1 MEKFHFSN
9 IELKP
14 YYIKPFMP
22 LISSCTFS
30 FWRVKTIFITL
41 TIIAGLS
48 TSVFGQI
55 KAAKAEMAQ
64 LNYPKAIEILHQFIQ
79 KADPK
84 TKLEAT
90 LLMADCYRLDNDM
103 QDARSWYFKAIK
115 MGNNDPLT
123 YFYYGKALRACGE
136 YETAKEI
143 FLRYDSLMPED
154 HRGKIYASF
163 CDSAMAWDEKPFA
176 FEVNNARNLN
186 SANNEFGPVFYNRGV
201 VFTTDKPMTTEDE
214 KKSGWKGH
222 GYLKLVF
229 ADPKQKDDFYGEYN
243 LPRLIPE
250 LYTNGS
256 NDGPATFS
264 KDGNEVF
271 ITRTIKATEKTN
283 DESEEGQSNQ
293 LKIFSATKTGDKWSK
308 LKPFFF
314 NSNHYSVGYPALSPD
329 GNSLYFA
336 SDVEGGYGGLDL
348 YVSTRDGGN
357 WSQPE
362 NLGPIVNTF
371 GDETFPFMA
380 DNGNLYFAS
389 DGHPGYG
396 GLDIFVTRKVGNV
409 WLNPQ
414 NLGRPINSSYD
425 DFALAMYNND
435 SVGLFSAN
443 RPGGR
448 GEDDIYTFRV
458 VGPLPVLTSQPPIAA
473 AQNPVPQKEI
483 KPVIT
488 EEQKVTPPPA
498 ENVVPVPA
506 PVTAEVT
513 PPVQKQEITS
523 QPNVAPQEE
532 VKPAVTEEQKVT
544 PTPVE
549 EQKVQP
555 SPAEN
560 VVPAPAPVTAEV
572 TPPAQKQEVTPQPKV
587 TPREEVKPA
596 VTEEQK
602 VPPAPAAEQQVSPT
616 PAQNVV
622 PAPAPVTAEVTPPA
636 QKQEVPL
643 QPKVTPQEEVKPAVI
658 EEQKVP
664 PAPAAEQQVSPTP
677 AENVVPAP
685 TPVTAEVTPPAQK
698 QEVPPQ
704 PKVTPQEE
712 VKPAVTEEQKVPPAP
727 VAEQQVSPTPAENV
741 VSAPTPVTAEVTP
754 PAQKQEVPP
763 QPKVTPQEEVK
774 PAVTEE
780 QKVTPSPVE
789 EQKVQPAPTENVV
802 PAQAAVT
809 EEVPPQAQ
817 KQEVT
822 PQPKVTPQEE
832 IKPAVTEEQKVQPA
846 PAAEQKVSPTPAE
859 NVVPVPAPVTE
870 EITPPAQK
878 QEVPPQPKVPPQEEV
893 KPAVTEEQKVTSAP
907 VAEQKVQPAPA
918 ENVVPVPAP
927 VTTEVTPPVQKQEI
941 TPHPN
946 VTSQQEIQPAVTTI
960 TTNPKIMVTG
970 CIKDGTTREA
980 IPAATVFFLN
990 ENSGQVFVHKA
1001 NETGCFKSEL
1011 LAGINYRIKAM
1022 QTGYSSDCIPFFSSI
1037 SSNQTETVI
1046 SNDLLL
1052 EKIGAIHT
1060 YRVDNIYYDFD
1071 RYFIRPDA
1079 EPNLNKLVQIMNEN
1093 PVTVEL
1099 AAHADCRGPAAYN
1112 MILTKKRAASAAHY
1126 IIQKGIDG
1134 TRVTSHWY
1142 GKSRLTNN
1150 CNCAKG
1156 VYCTRAQHQ
1165 ANRRC
1170 EFTISLPALTMEGS
1184 VIDLEKFHEGD
1195 SLDIR
1200 LLPPDFFNNC
1210 AHRIL
1215 SGPLAELLDSST
1227 LLSSEQNSLVFYTV
1241 QIGAFSYLKPHF
1253 NNLND
1258 VMSCKGSDGILRCFV
1273 GKFSSKEEAIW
1284 FRDHLRSRDFKDA
1297 FVAEL
1302 DEKHN
1307 PGASNQTAYLSKK

>member
-1 MEKFHFSN
+1 MEKVHFSF
-9 IELKP
+9 IEPKP
-14 YYIKPFMP
+14 YYDKPFMQ
-22 LISSCTFS
+22 LISSGKFS
-30 FWRVKTIFITL
+30 FWRVKAIFITL
-41 TIIAGLS
+41 IMITGVS
-48 TSVFGQI
+48 TSVLGQI
-55 KAAKAEMAQ
+55 KAAKTEMAQ
-64 LNYPKAIEILHQFIQ
+64 YNYQKAIEILHQFIQ

-115 MGNNDPLT
+115 MGNNAPLT

-143 FLRYDSLMPED
+143 FLKYDSLMPED

-186 SANNEFGPVFYNRGV
+186 SLYNEFGPVFYNTGV
-201 VFTTDKPMTTEDE
+201 VFASDKVMTTEDE

-250 LYTNGS
+250 LYTSGS

-271 ITRTIKATEKTN
+271 ITRIIKTTEKPKEGAE
-283 DESEEGQSNQ
+283 DEQSNQ
-293 LKIFSATKTGDKWSK
+293 LKIYSATKTGDKWSK

-329 GNSLYFA
+329 GNSLYFV
-336 SDVEGGYGGLDL
+336 SDVDGGFGGLDL
-348 YVSTRDGGN
+348 YVSTRDGEN

-425 DFALAMYNND
+425 DFALAMYKND

-458 VGPLPVLTSQPPIAA
+458 VGPLPALTSQPPIAA
-473 AQNPVPQKEI
+473 VQNPVPQKEVNLTI
-483 KPVIT
+483 R

-513 PPVQKQEITS
+513 PPTQKQEVTS
-523 QPNVAPQEE
+523 QPNVTPQEEVKPAVTEEQKVPTVPVTEQKVQPAPAENVVPVPAPVTAEVTPPTQKQEVNPQPNVAPQEE
-532 VKPAVTEEQKVT
+532 VKPAVTEEQKV
-544 PTPVE
+544 PTVPVT
-549 EQKVQP
+549 EQKVQLA
-555 SPAEN
+555 PAEN
-560 VVPAPAPVTAEV
+560 VVPVPAPVTAEV
-572 TPPAQKQEVTPQPKV
+572 TPPTQKQEVNPQP
-587 TPREEVKPA
+587 
-596 VTEEQK
+596 
-602 VPPAPAAEQQVSPT
+602 
-616 PAQNVV
+616 NV
-622 PAPAPVTAEVTPPA
+622 A
-636 QKQEVPL
+636 
-643 QPKVTPQEEVKPAVI
+643 
-658 EEQKVP
+658 
-664 PAPAAEQQVSPTP
+664 
-677 AENVVPAP
+677 
-685 TPVTAEVTPPAQK
+685 
-698 QEVPPQ
+698 
-704 PKVTPQEE
+704 PQEE
-712 VKPAVTEEQKVPPAP
+712 VKPAVTEEQKVPT
-727 VAEQQVSPTPAENV
+727 V
-741 VSAPTPVTAEVTP
+741 
-754 PAQKQEVPP
+754 
-763 QPKVTPQEEVK
+763 
-774 PAVTEE
+774 AVT
-780 QKVTPSPVE
+780 
-789 EQKVQPAPTENVV
+789 
-802 PAQAAVT
+802 
-809 EEVPPQAQ
+809 
-817 KQEVT
+817 
-822 PQPKVTPQEE
+822 
-832 IKPAVTEEQKVQPA
+832 
-846 PAAEQKVSPTPAE
+846 
-859 NVVPVPAPVTE
+859 
-870 EITPPAQK
+870 
-878 QEVPPQPKVPPQEEV
+878 
-893 KPAVTEEQKVTSAP
+893 
-907 VAEQKVQPAPA
+907 EQKVQPAPA

-927 VTTEVTPPVQKQEI
+927 VTAEVTPPTQKQEANPQPNMAPQEEVKPAVTEEQKVPTVAVTEQKVQPAPAENVVPVPAPVTAEVTPPTQKQEVTPQPNVAPQEEVKPAVTEEQKVPPASVTEQKVQHAPAENVVPVPAPVTAEVTPPVQKQEI
-941 TPHPN
+941 TPQPNVVPQEEAKPAVSEEQKVQPAPVAEQKVQPAPVAEQKITPPTAENVVPVPASVTKEVTPPIQKQEVPPQPN
-946 VTSQQEIQPAVTTI
+946 VTPQPEVQPVVTAI
-960 TTNPKIMVTG
+960 TANPKIMVSG
-970 CIKDGTTREA
+970 CIKDGTTHEA

-990 ENSGQVFVHKA
+990 ENNGQVFVHKA
-1001 NETGCFKSEL
+1001 NETGCFRSEL
-1011 LAGINYRIKAM
+1011 LTGINYRIKAM
-1022 QTGYSSDCIPFFSSI
+1022 QTGYSSDCVPFFSTL
-1037 SSNQTETVI
+1037 SNSQSEAGI
-1046 SNDLLL
+1046 PNDLLL
-1052 EKIGAIHT
+1052 EKIGVIHT
-1060 YRVDNIYYDFD
+1060 YKVDNIYYDFD

-1079 EPNLNKLVQIMNEN
+1079 EPNLDKLVQIMNEN

-1126 IIQKGIDG
+1126 IIQKGING
-1134 TRVTSHWY
+1134 ARVTSHWY
-1142 GKSRLTNN
+1142 GKSRLVNN

-1156 VYCTRAQHQ
+1156 VHCTRAQHQ

-1170 EFTISLPALTMEGS
+1170 EFTISVPALTMEES
-1184 VIDLEKFHEGD
+1184 TIDLEKFHEGD

-1200 LLPPDFFNNC
+1200 LLPPDFFKNC
-1210 AHRIL
+1210 SHRML

-1227 LLSSEQNSLVFYTV
+1227 LLNPEQNPIVLYTV
-1241 QIGAFSYLKPHF
+1241 QIGAFSYLTPHF

-1258 VMSCKGSDGILRCFV
+1258 VMSCKGNDGILRCFV
-1273 GKFSSKEEAIW
+1273 GKFSSKEDAIW
-1284 FRDHLRSRDFKDA
+1284 FRDHMRSREFKDA
-1297 FVAEL
+1297 FVAKI

-1307 PGASNQTAYLSKK
+1307 PAASNRTAYLSKK